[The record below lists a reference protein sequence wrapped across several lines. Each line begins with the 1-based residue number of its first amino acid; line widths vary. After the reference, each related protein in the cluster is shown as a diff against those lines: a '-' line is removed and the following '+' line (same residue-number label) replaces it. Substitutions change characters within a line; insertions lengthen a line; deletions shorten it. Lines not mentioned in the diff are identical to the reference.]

1 LLCYVGLLGVFDLF
15 FLVFEFLD
23 LDVLLLLYYFDLF
36 VNFVNPIIGLL
47 FLGFLFIG
55 FFIEFFCLS
64 F

>member
-1 LLCYVGLLGVFDLF
+1 MLCYVGLLGVFDLF